1 MTLTTDLKDMVTP
14 RCSIRVL
21 VFPASKDAVSEQ
33 YHIKPRIFGD
43 RKRFPVR
50 CIEQAYLFRRNTVRI
65 IVAPVAARAIS
76 AANNRKVVG
85 ICWRCEPHLQAR
97 ETTSEGRRLTQVR
110 HLGQLSND

>member
-65 IVAPVAARAIS
+65 ILAAVAARAIS

-85 ICWRCEPHLQAR
+85 VVVALR
-97 ETTSEGRRLTQVR
+97 TTPS
-110 HLGQLSND
+110 SS